1 MYGLSDAQHRA
12 SRRLIWY
19 VRAQQSVTVIVLLP
33 GMDGT
38 GTLSA
43 EFVTALQPE
52 VEALVVSYPN
62 DPALGYTEL
71 ERIARS
77 WLPATRPFLILG
89 ESFSG
94 PIAVSIA
101 ATQPP
106 GLVGVVLCG
115 SFVRN
120 PSPSLAWL
128 HPLFNVVGGFVPSAV
143 TNWFLLGR
151 FSTDRLRSALARA
164 LAQVSAATLR
174 TRLAAVRA
182 VDVSAQLAK
191 LRVPVLYLRA
201 TEDRIVPAPASA
213 LVLRL
218 LPSASII
225 ELEAPHSM

>member
-1 MYGLSDAQHRA
+1 MNWSQRVGTRCFSSSCQLST
-12 SRRLIWY
+12 
-19 VRAQQSVTVIVLLP
+19 TVIGVA
-33 GMDGT
+33 
-38 GTLSA
+38 SA
-43 EFVTALQPE
+43 AVRSGRTAL
-52 VEALVVSYPN
+52 
-62 DPALGYTEL
+62 
-71 ERIARS
+71 I
-77 WLPATRPFLILG
+77 
-89 ESFSG
+89 
-94 PIAVSIA
+94 
-101 ATQPP
+101 
-106 GLVGVVLCG
+106 
-115 SFVRN
+115 RN
-120 PSPSLAWL
+120 
-128 HPLFNVVGGFVPSAV
+128 FVPSAV

-225 ELEAPHSM
+225 ELEAPHSMLQASPAEAARHVKEFAGRAVGP